1 MDEFYVLN
9 FLFINVITSVADMQ
23 LMFFDVYKNQKIS
36 SNYQMHRTFYLSSKE
51 ECAILCLNTLT
62 CWSASYRRSTG
73 ECGSSSRSARSE
85 PNTTQYDPEWIILN
99 RNVECYDKWIPDG
112 DSCYLVSDVGVTWK
126 EAEAHCHRYD
136 SSLVEVPDT
145 NKTDALKS
153 LLESQYTNRHT
164 TVGKLPYKFFW
175 IGGYGHDGDFIWK
188 STGSLITF
196 QNWNKGNPL
205 PVPGRHYEELCLEMV
220 QSSDF
225 KWNYALCNA
234 TNPFVCERK
243 KN

>member
-73 ECGSSSRSARSE
+73 ECGPSSRSARSE

-126 EAEAHCHRYD
+126 EAELENREKERKETESIDRDGA
-136 SSLVEVPDT
+136 
-145 NKTDALKS
+145 KKKS
-153 LLESQYTNRHT
+153 EEREEDEREKRGEQTCEEKNRRR
-164 TVGKLPYKFFW
+164 
-175 IGGYGHDGDFIWK
+175 
-188 STGSLITF
+188 STGE
-196 QNWNKGNPL
+196 KREKAVRGA
-205 PVPGRHYEELCLEMV
+205 E
-220 QSSDF
+220 
-225 KWNYALCNA
+225 
-234 TNPFVCERK
+234 
-243 KN
+243 

>member
-1 MDEFYVLN
+1 MVFVHCERVSVNPPDYIMKQTLEELYAVVEL
-9 FLFINVITSVADMQ
+9 VEDHTTS
-23 LMFFDVYKNQKIS
+23 
-36 SNYQMHRTFYLSSKE
+36 
-51 ECAILCLNTLT
+51 
-62 CWSASYRRSTG
+62 
-73 ECGSSSRSARSE
+73 
-85 PNTTQYDPEWIILN
+85 
-99 RNVECYDKWIPDG
+99 
-112 DSCYLVSDVGVTWK
+112 
-126 EAEAHCHRYD
+126 AHCHRYD

-164 TVGKLPYKFFW
+164 TVDKFFW

>member
-23 LMFFDVYKNQKIS
+23 LMFFDVYKNQKIL

-99 RNVECYDKWIPDG
+99 RNGKGSFFKYIWSMPVTKVIKRYT
-112 DSCYLVSDVGVTWK
+112 LDVFHK
-126 EAEAHCHRYD
+126 
-136 SSLVEVPDT
+136 
-145 NKTDALKS
+145 
-153 LLESQYTNRHT
+153 
-164 TVGKLPYKFFW
+164 YK
-175 IGGYGHDGDFIWK
+175 
-188 STGSLITF
+188 
-196 QNWNKGNPL
+196 
-205 PVPGRHYEELCLEMV
+205 
-220 QSSDF
+220 
-225 KWNYALCNA
+225 
-234 TNPFVCERK
+234 
-243 KN
+243 